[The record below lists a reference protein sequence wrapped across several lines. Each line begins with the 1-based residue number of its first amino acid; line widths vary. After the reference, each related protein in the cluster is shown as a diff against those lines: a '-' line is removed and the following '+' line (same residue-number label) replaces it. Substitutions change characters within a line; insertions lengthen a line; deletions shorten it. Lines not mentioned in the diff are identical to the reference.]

1 MRSAL
6 DGLFMVWLPSSLE
19 CVSMF
24 EDPGKYIQIAYYR
37 LATVTLKNMQTAC

>member
-6 DGLFMVWLPSSLE
+6 DCTFKVWPPSSLE

-24 EDPGKYIQIAYYR
+24 EDPGKYKQTAYNR
-37 LATVTLKNMQTAC
+37 LATVTLKNM